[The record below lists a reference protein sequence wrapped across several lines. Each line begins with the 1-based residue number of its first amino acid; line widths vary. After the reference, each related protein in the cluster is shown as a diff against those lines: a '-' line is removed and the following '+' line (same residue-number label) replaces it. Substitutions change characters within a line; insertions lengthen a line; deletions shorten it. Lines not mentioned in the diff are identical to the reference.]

1 MTRVTPKDLLEELCK
16 SAHPRKQQSLK
27 LIYRLCEEQHDR
39 GSSDFSIATMGR
51 LSEAAGGP
59 SAAAIRNKTGDSYKA
74 LLKTFAQSV
83 GGHAKRVPERNGSV
97 LDDLLE
103 GVSDP
108 VLRAR
113 LGILLAE
120 LESAR
125 GQVTA
130 LRHLASQNAVLHLDG
145 PDNLPRSNTA
155 PPPAVEL
162 SKQERNALER
172 AIAPATLEHWG
183 WVAES
188 NGRVKTDSGQVV
200 FPAGYLTAIQKVLG
214 HA

>member
-1 MTRVTPKDLLEELCK
+1 MAKVTPKDLFEALCK
-16 SAHPRKQQSLK
+16 NAHPRKQQSLK

-39 GSSDFSIATMGR
+39 GSSDFSIATIGR

-59 SAAAIRNKTGDSYKA
+59 AAAAIRNKTGDDYKA
-74 LLKTFAQSV
+74 LIKTFAESV
-83 GGHAKRVPERNGSV
+83 GGKAKKVSERKGSV
-97 LDDLLE
+97 LDDILE

-108 VLRAR
+108 VLRTR
-113 LGILLAE
+113 IGIVLAE

-145 PDNLPRSNTA
+145 PTADPRAEVVA
-155 PPPAVEL
+155 PGVDL
-162 SKQERNALER
+162 SKQERDALER

-183 WVAES
+183 WVAEQ
-188 NGRVKTDSGQVV
+188 NGRVKTDAGQVV
-200 FPAGYLTAIQKVLG
+200 YHAGYLTAIQKILG
-214 HA
+214 R